1 MFYFLKIRQYKLTY
15 IYHALIVGILFFTP
29 SSGAEEAPDLYAISI
44 EELLQVDISIASTQ
58 SERII
63 DTPAIVSRYEADD
76 MAKMGLRTL
85 KDILSFIPGFVL
97 QSTRTGGTS
106 VMIRGLNEGFNQ
118 KVLFLLDDVPYWMP
132 AHSDIP
138 LLGIPIESIS
148 HVEAIRGPGAVYY
161 GTNASAGVIKVVT
174 KKGAGDVIA
183 LATGSNGL
191 VNASTYQ
198 HIKLDEKSAIS
209 FAIEAQR
216 DEGYFGK
223 FNNVPKQANFPANTP
238 DDGSIIISEE
248 MKSFLA
254 RYTRED
260 FNALV
265 QTYSSSSNEH
275 DEPTALNLGTH
286 LEYTGYLFHLDN
298 TWHTD
303 NAEFSIF
310 SDYNKFF
317 LEFEAR
323 NLFAVG
329 VDGGFRFGHNGED
342 NHRWRSGGTVNY
354 ILNDAISF
362 FAGLEFERRKIEDYF
377 VYSPASNANVLK
389 LIESNNT
396 NERSIYGQVDYKLGA
411 WRFLLGGRFTD
422 NDQSGEKLT
431 PRASVV
437 YKLDKT
443 QSIKLLYSVG
453 FNSPNFTQLFIQI
466 PNVLQGNPDLKAELV
481 KTVDL
486 SYSYEV
492 NNNLFVVNAYYLE
505 AEDFIQREIQNSAII
520 FLNSEAFERSG
531 LEIDFQRAT
540 YNHSFFANVAY
551 NHQGNKKDNNDLKA
565 HFVPR
570 YTASVG
576 GLYHFNLHHSA
587 GASLRASSKRNEAKE
602 IHRLNLDYQYKRNQ
616 IELYI
621 GVRNLL
627 NEEIQTPDVQ
637 DFVDAHLIPGGD
649 GINYLAGGKYH
660 F

>member
-1 MFYFLKIRQYKLTY
+1 MFYFIKTRLYRYTY
-15 IYHALIVGILFFTP
+15 LYPALFIGILIFTG
-29 SSGAEEAPDLYAISI
+29 SSEAEEPPDLYEISI
-44 EELLQVDISIASTQ
+44 EELLQVDISVASTQ

-63 DTPAIVSRYEADD
+63 DTPAIVSRYEASD
-76 MAKMGLRTL
+76 MAKIGLRTL

-97 QSTRTGGTS
+97 QSTRIGGTA
-106 VMIRGLNEGFNQ
+106 VMIRGLTEGFNQ

-132 AHSDIP
+132 AHSEIP

-148 HVEAIRGPGAVYY
+148 HVEVIRGPGAVYY

-174 KKGAGDVIA
+174 KKGAGNVIA
-183 LATGSNGL
+183 LSAGSNGR

-198 HIKLDEKSAIS
+198 YHKIDDNSSLS

-216 DEGYFGK
+216 DEGYSGE
-223 FNNVPKQANFPANTP
+223 FNNVPKQASYPADTP
-238 DDGSIIISEE
+238 DDGNINISEE

-265 QTYSSSSNEH
+265 QTYNSTNNEH
-275 DEPTALNLGTH
+275 DAPTPLNLSSY
-286 LEYTGYLFHLDN
+286 LEYTGYLFHADN
-298 TWHTD
+298 TWRTD
-303 NAEFSIF
+303 NAEFTLF

-317 LEFEAR
+317 LEFESN

-329 VDGGFRFGHNGED
+329 ADGGFRFGQNGED
-342 NHRWRSGGTVNY
+342 NHRWRSGGSVNY
-354 ILNDAISF
+354 IFNDNLTF

-377 VYSPASNANVLK
+377 VYSAASNTNVLR
-389 LIESNNT
+389 LIASNNT
-396 NERSIYGQVDYKLGA
+396 NERSVYGQADYQLGS
-411 WRFLLGGRFTD
+411 WRFLLGGRYTD

-431 PRASVV
+431 PRASAV
-437 YKLDKT
+437 YKLDHT

-453 FNSPNFTQLFIQI
+453 FNSPNFTQLFINI

-481 KTVDL
+481 KTFDL

-505 AEDFIQREIQNSAII
+505 AEDFIQREIQNGAIV
-520 FLNSEAFERSG
+520 FLNSEDFERTG

-540 YNHSFFANVAY
+540 YNYSFFANAAY
-551 NHQGNKKDNNDLKA
+551 NHQGNKLDKNDLKA

-576 GLYHFNLHHSA
+576 ALYHFNLYHSA
-587 GASLRASSKRNEAKE
+587 GSSLRASSKRNQAPA
-602 IHRLNLDYQYKRNQ
+602 IYNLNLDYQFKRNQ
-616 IELYI
+616 FELYLGI
-621 GVRNLL
+621 RNLL
-627 NEEIQTPDVQ
+627 NEDIITPDVQ
-637 DFVDAHLIPGGD
+637 DYVDEHLLPSGD